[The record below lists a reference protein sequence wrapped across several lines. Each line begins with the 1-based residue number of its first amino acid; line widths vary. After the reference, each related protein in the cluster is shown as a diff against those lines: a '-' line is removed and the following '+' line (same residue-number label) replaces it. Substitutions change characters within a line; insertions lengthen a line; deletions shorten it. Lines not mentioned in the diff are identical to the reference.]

1 MAQFNRKILKQIYCQ
16 RALAGDSVVA
26 KLFEQRLVI
35 GGANNADSVCG
46 IKAKRDI
53 GAPPEIALQRR
64 NPLDTNRS
72 KLKLW
77 HQHIHQ
83 TLN

>member
-64 NPLDTNRS
+64 NPVCDFFVLEHGQGAQVDFVI
-72 KLKLW
+72 L
-77 HQHIHQ
+77 
-83 TLN
+83 